1 MIIIVKLYV
10 MRMIVDQREKTCNV
24 MTMDDTEKDFSLT
37 YILQLH
43 LPFKLC
49 LLGTQLYVFLN
60 IYYDNMVQAFVKIQ
74 LSLLLNIKQTI
85 SKLNG

>member
-37 YILQLH
+37 YIFQIH
-43 LPFKLC
+43 LPFELC
-49 LLGTQLYVFLN
+49 LLRTH
-60 IYYDNMVQAFVKIQ
+60 IIR
-74 LSLLLNIKQTI
+74 
-85 SKLNG
+85 

>member
-24 MTMDDTEKDFSLT
+24 MTMDDTEKDFDLT

-43 LPFKLC
+43 LPLKLC
-49 LLGTQLYVFLN
+49 VLGTHLYVFLN
-60 IYYDNMVQAFVKIQ
+60 IYYDNILKFVSQIQ
-74 LSLLLNIKQTI
+74 VK
-85 SKLNG
+85 

>member
-49 LLGTQLYVFLN
+49 LLGTHLYVFLN
-60 IYYDNMVQAFVKIQ
+60 IYVNITIIWYRH
-74 LSLLLNIKQTI
+74 LLKY
-85 SKLNG
+85 SYHYY

>member
-49 LLGTQLYVFLN
+49 LLGTHLYVLR
-60 IYYDNMVQAFVKIQ
+60 
-74 LSLLLNIKQTI
+74 
-85 SKLNG
+85 